1 MTHDTQAGSP
11 TTTSVQHAETDAST
25 SGPHAAS
32 ADTLQQQQLEQAQAR
47 QAVRDSEDA
56 ILRQQLARSQEQQE
70 ASQAEV
76 DSLRAELADARQHI
90 RSLEAELQDTMD
102 AAMQLWDTIQVS
114 TAQGRRRS
122 VGGLGGGF
130 GRAGG
135 FLQDT
140 MGAAMQQWDTIQV
153 STIASRRAG
162 GGGGGG
168 TADRQGQAV
177 VESLRAELADARQHI
192 RSQEA
197 ELQDTMD
204 AAMQLWDTIQVSGP
218 FLPQSFSLFLQS
230 GGSCGGPDWGREG
243 EKGEGCGSKGRAEL
257 ADAGQHIRSL
267 EAELQDTMDAA
278 MQLWDTI
285 QVSSFDPCRAAT
297 QGWHPGGGG
306 GASTGA
312 THMFKSCRVGG
323 WGARRHGMCALILAW
338 DHTTPAHIRTL
349 AAELQDTMQVMAVQ
363 GCLYGGAADELYVW
377 CWGGGD
383 GRTP

>member
-25 SGPHAAS
+25 SRPHAAS
-32 ADTLQQQQLEQAQAR
+32 ADADADTLQQQLAQAQEQ

-76 DSLRAELADARQHI
+76 ESLRAELADARQHI

-114 TAQGRRRS
+114 DP
-122 VGGLGGGF
+122 L
-130 GRAGG
+130 
-135 FLQDT
+135 
-140 MGAAMQQWDTIQV
+140 
-153 STIASRRAG
+153 
-162 GGGGGG
+162 
-168 TADRQGQAV
+168 
-177 VESLRAELADARQHI
+177 
-192 RSQEA
+192 
-197 ELQDTMD
+197 
-204 AAMQLWDTIQVSGP
+204 
-218 FLPQSFSLFLQS
+218 LPQSFSPFLQC
-230 GGSCGGPDWGREG
+230 GGGGGLWGPDWGRGG

-257 ADAGQHIRSL
+257 ADARQHIRSL

-306 GASTGA
+306 GG
-312 THMFKSCRVGG
+312 
-323 WGARRHGMCALILAW
+323 L
-338 DHTTPAHIRTL
+338 
-349 AAELQDTMQVMAVQ
+349 
-363 GCLYGGAADELYVW
+363 
-377 CWGGGD
+377 GGGRPD
-383 GRTP
+383 VQMLEGGGVG